1 LASERQRRDERVQP
15 RRRILERE
23 EIVTAAL
30 AIADRDGFD
39 AVSMRRVAGE
49 LGVGAMSLYH
59 YVVDK
64 DELVALMADALSG
77 ELLVEGELPG
87 DWRGALREIAHRTY
101 ATFLRHPWIVDTFG
115 ERDVV
120 TLNALRHVEQ
130 SAAAVSALE
139 PAIGVRLVFATDDYA
154 IGCAFRDIARQRGRV
169 PDRGRWELPPQ
180 LRDALGSG
188 EFPHVARWLLDGS
201 EDVPFPDDRFEVGLE
216 ALFDGFERLVDGT
229 ATPPP
234 RRAPRPPAAATRRP
248 PSRRRAGR

>member
-1 LASERQRRDERVQP
+1 MA
-15 RRRILERE
+15 
-23 EIVTAAL
+23 AAL
-30 AIADRDGFD
+30 ALADRDGFE

-59 YVVDK
+59 YVTDK
-64 DELVALMADALSG
+64 DDLVALMADALSA

-87 DWRGALREIAHRTY
+87 DWRSALREIAQRTY

-120 TLNALRHVEQ
+120 TLNGLRHVEQ
-130 SAAAVSALE
+130 SAAAVAGLE
-139 PAIGVRLVFATDDYA
+139 PTVGVRLVFATDDYA

-169 PDRGRWELPPQ
+169 PDRGRWEVPPQ
-180 LRDALGSG
+180 LRDALASG
-188 EFPHVARWLLDGS
+188 EFPHVSRWLLESAG
-201 EDVPFPDDRFEVGLE
+201 EVPLPDDRFEVGLE

-234 RRAPRPPAAATRRP
+234 RRAPRPPGAATRRP
-248 PSRRRAGR
+248 PSRRTAGR